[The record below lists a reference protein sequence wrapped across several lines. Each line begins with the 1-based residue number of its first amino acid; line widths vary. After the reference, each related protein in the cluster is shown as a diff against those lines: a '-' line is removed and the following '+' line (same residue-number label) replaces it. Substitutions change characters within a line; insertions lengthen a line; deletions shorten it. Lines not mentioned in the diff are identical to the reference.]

1 MILFLM
7 SFYGQGVAQVSEGQF
22 LTLESPSTGIMTWS
36 ASELSR
42 GIMSRNKVIIDVQAL
57 IDGSM
62 IQPFTNPKK
71 VLAQPEAG
79 KGFLMQLPGGD
90 VVTLVTKRL
99 HSYVKGVET
108 YSGRVKDIESGF
120 FTLSIE
126 DDKVFGQVNIE
137 YMSYDIRY
145 DKASRSH
152 VLTEIDQAI
161 MPHHAPEPLDDGLAY
176 KEAL

>member
-1 MILFLM
+1 
-7 SFYGQGVAQVSEGQF
+7 
-22 LTLESPSTGIMTWS
+22 
-36 ASELSR
+36 
-42 GIMSRNKVIIDVQAL
+42 MSRNKVIIDVQAL